1 VARKLTPLRIAAAGL
16 VLLAIAAA
24 LVVVPSD
31 SYLLLPD
38 HARSVAPL
46 VKVQGEKPP
55 KDGGGIYFVA
65 VDVRKASL
73 LERLIPSIHDGAT
86 LVPGD
91 ELLPPGVSEAERRQ
105 GELRAM
111 TRSQQIAAA
120 VALRRLGYKVR
131 TEGVGVLVS
140 GFVAGS
146 PAIGKLQPSDVI
158 VGVDGKPVRTRADLL
173 RLVRAH
179 EPGDDL
185 QITVR
190 RGSRR
195 QTLTIR
201 TTSDP
206 RNPQRAVIGV
216 FVDPAVTVK
225 LPLDVD
231 SDLGNVGG
239 PSAGLAFA
247 LDVYEELGHDVDHG
261 LKIAATGEIEL
272 DGTVAPVGGVKQK
285 TIGVRRSGIDV
296 FLVPAGENAREARR
310 YAHGLRIIPVKSFQQ
325 ALQRLATLSR
335 A

>member
-1 VARKLTPLRIAAAGL
+1 MVRKLTPLRVAAAGL

-24 LVVVPSD
+24 LFVMPSD

-46 VKVQGEKPP
+46 VDVEGEKPP

-91 ELLPPGVSEAERRQ
+91 QLLPPGVSESQRRR

-120 VALRRLGYKVR
+120 VALRRLGYRVR
-131 TEGVGVLVS
+131 TEGIGVLVS
-140 GFVAGS
+140 GFVTGS
-146 PAIGKLQPSDVI
+146 PAIGKLQPGDVI
-158 VGVDGKPVRTRADLL
+158 VGVDGKPVRNRADLL
-173 RLVRAH
+173 ELVQAH
-179 EPGDDL
+179 KPGDEL
-185 QITVR
+185 RVTVR
-190 RGSRR
+190 RGRSRE
-195 QTLTIR
+195 TVTVK

-206 RNPQRAVIGV
+206 RNPKRAVLGV

-225 LPLDVD
+225 LPLDVKI
-231 SDLGNVGG
+231 DLGNVGG

-247 LDVYEELGHDVDHG
+247 LDVYEELGHDIDHG
-261 LKIAATGEIEL
+261 LKVAATGEIEL

-285 TIGVRRSGIDV
+285 TIGVRRSGVDV
-296 FLVPAGENAREARR
+296 FLVPAGENAREARK

-325 ALQRLATLSR
+325 ALQSLATLSR

>member
-1 VARKLTPLRIAAAGL
+1 VVRKLTPLRVAAAGL

-24 LVVVPSD
+24 LFVMPSD

-46 VKVQGEKPP
+46 VDVEGEKPS

-91 ELLPPGVSEAERRQ
+91 QLLPPGVSESQRRR

-140 GFVAGS
+140 GFVTGS
-146 PAIGKLQPSDVI
+146 PAIGKLQPGDVI
-158 VGVDGKPVRTRADLL
+158 VGVDGKPVRNRPDLL
-173 RLVRAH
+173 ELVQAH
-179 EPGDDL
+179 KPGEEL
-185 QITVR
+185 RVTVR
-190 RGSRR
+190 RGSGRE
-195 QTLTIR
+195 TVTIK

-206 RNPQRAVIGV
+206 RNPKRAVLGV

-225 LPLDVD
+225 LPLDVKI
-231 SDLGNVGG
+231 DLGNVGG

-247 LDVYEELGHDVDHG
+247 LDVYEELGHDIDHG
-261 LKIAATGEIEL
+261 LKVAATGEIEL
-272 DGTVAPVGGVKQK
+272 DGTVAPVGGLKQK
-285 TIGVRRSGIDV
+285 TIGVRRSGVDV
-296 FLVPAGENAREARR
+296 FLVPAGENAREARK

-325 ALQRLATLSR
+325 ALQSLATLSR

>member
-1 VARKLTPLRIAAAGL
+1 MVRRITPLRVAAAGL
-16 VLLAIAAA
+16 VLLGIAAA
-24 LVVVPSD
+24 LFVMPSND
-31 SYLLLPD
+31 YILLPD

-46 VKVQGEKPP
+46 VDVQGEKPS

-91 ELLPPGVSEAERRQ
+91 ELVPPGVSESQRRQ

-120 VALRRLGYKVR
+120 VALRQLGYKVR

-140 GFVAGS
+140 GFVTGS
-146 PAIGKLQPSDVI
+146 PAIGKLQPGDVI
-158 VGVDGKPVRTRADLL
+158 VGVDGKPVGNRADLL
-173 RLVRAH
+173 ELVQAH
-179 EPGDDL
+179 KPGDEL
-185 QITVR
+185 RVSVR
-190 RGSRR
+190 RGSDRK
-195 QTLTIR
+195 TLKIK

-206 RNPQRAVIGV
+206 RDPKRAVLGV

-225 LPLDVD
+225 LPLDVKI
-231 SDLGNVGG
+231 DLGNVGG

-247 LDVYEELGHDVDHG
+247 LDVYEELGHDIDHG
-261 LKIAATGEIEL
+261 LKVAATGEIEL
-272 DGTVAPVGGVKQK
+272 DGSVAPVGGVKQK
-285 TIGVRRSGIDV
+285 TIGVRRSGVDV
-296 FLVPAGENAREARR
+296 FLVPAGENARTARK

-325 ALQRLATLSR
+325 ALQSLATLSR

>member
-1 VARKLTPLRIAAAGL
+1 VVRKLTPLRVAAAGL

-24 LVVVPSD
+24 LFVLPSD
-31 SYLLLPD
+31 NYLLLPD

-46 VKVQGEKPP
+46 VEVEGEKPP

-73 LERLIPSIHDGAT
+73 LERLFPGIHDGAT

-91 ELLPPGVSEAERRQ
+91 QLLPPGVSESQRRQ

-140 GFVAGS
+140 GFVTGS
-146 PAIGKLQPSDVI
+146 PAIGKLQPGDVI
-158 VGVDGKPVRTRADLL
+158 VGVDGRPVRNRAELL
-173 RLVRAH
+173 KLVQAH
-179 EPGDDL
+179 EPGDELRVD
-185 QITVR
+185 VR
-190 RGSRR
+190 RGTDRK
-195 QTLTIR
+195 TVTVK

-206 RNPQRAVIGV
+206 RDPKRAVLGV

-225 LPLDVD
+225 LPLDVKI
-231 SDLGNVGG
+231 DLGNVGG

-247 LDVYEELGHDVDHG
+247 LDLYEELGHDIDHG
-261 LKIAATGEIEL
+261 LKVAATGEIEL

-285 TIGVRRSGIDV
+285 TIGVRRSGVDV
-296 FLVPAGENAREARR
+296 FLVPAGENAREARK

-325 ALQRLATLSR
+325 ALQKLATLSHT
-335 A
+335 

>member
-1 VARKLTPLRIAAAGL
+1 MVRKITPLRVAAAGL

-24 LVVVPSD
+24 LFVMPSD
-31 SYLLLPD
+31 DYILLPD

-46 VKVQGEKPP
+46 VEVEGERPP
-55 KDGGGIYFVA
+55 RDDGGIYFIA

-86 LVPGD
+86 LVPGN
-91 ELLPPGVSEAERRQ
+91 ELLPPGVSESQRRQ

-111 TRSQQIAAA
+111 SRSQQIAGA
-120 VALRRLGYKVR
+120 VALRQLGYKVR

-140 GFVAGS
+140 GFVTGS

-158 VGVDGKPVRTRADLL
+158 VGVDGKPVRNRADLL
-173 RLVRAH
+173 KLVQAH
-179 EPGDDL
+179 KPGDEL
-185 QITVR
+185 QLTVR
-190 RGSRR
+190 RGSDRK
-195 QTLTIR
+195 TLTIK

-206 RNPQRAVIGV
+206 RDPKRAVLGV

-225 LPLDVD
+225 LPLDVKI
-231 SDLGNVGG
+231 DLGNVGG

-247 LDVYEELGHDVDHG
+247 LDLYDELGHDINHG
-261 LKIAATGEIEL
+261 LKVAATGEIEL
-272 DGTVAPVGGVKQK
+272 NGTVAPVGGVKQK
-285 TIGVRRSGIDV
+285 TIGVLSYGVGEVI
-296 FLVPAGENAREARR
+296 VPAGENAREARK

-325 ALQRLATLSR
+325 ALRSLATLSR

>member
-1 VARKLTPLRIAAAGL
+1 M
-16 VLLAIAAA
+16 LLGIAAA
-24 LVVVPSD
+24 LFVMPSND
-31 SYLLLPD
+31 YILLPD

-46 VKVQGEKPP
+46 VDVQGEKPA

-91 ELLPPGVSEAERRQ
+91 ELVPPGVSESQRRQ

-120 VALRRLGYKVR
+120 VALRQLGYKVR

-140 GFVAGS
+140 GFVTGS
-146 PAIGKLQPSDVI
+146 PAIGKLQPGDVI
-158 VGVDGKPVRTRADLL
+158 VGVDGKPVRNRADLL
-173 RLVRAH
+173 ELVQAH
-179 EPGDDL
+179 KPGDEL
-185 QITVR
+185 RVSVR
-190 RGSRR
+190 RGSDRK
-195 QTLTIR
+195 TLRIK

-206 RNPQRAVIGV
+206 RDPKRAVLGV

-225 LPLDVD
+225 LPLDVKI
-231 SDLGNVGG
+231 DLGNVGG

-247 LDVYEELGHDVDHG
+247 LDVYEELGHDIDHG
-261 LKIAATGEIEL
+261 LKVAATGEIEL
-272 DGTVAPVGGVKQK
+272 DGSVAPVGGVKQK
-285 TIGVRRSGIDV
+285 TIGVRRSGVDV
-296 FLVPAGENAREARR
+296 FLVPAGENARTARK

-325 ALQRLATLSR
+325 ALQSLATLSR